1 MAMTPNMQ
9 VVYDFAKRNYSL
21 QIGVYNCRRIGGS
34 QTYSQHSWSNAI
46 DIYTA
51 NKGFQDKM
59 AAELKKEFGSHIRN
73 VLTWR
78 YNAAHWNHIHVDMW
92 PKGTH
97 TPPCAS
103 GTLRVRHKDG
113 TRGTVFTSNIG
124 DDNLSILSDDEQKE
138 LQMFLLE
145 LKRINSNVGFVKYL
159 IPWFRKWRTY
169 EPGDFPAAGSDV
181 SANDDQARLAAA
193 QAHMRLDKLHNV

>member
-1 MAMTPNMQ
+1 MMTPNMQ

-21 QIGVYNCRRIGGS
+21 RIGVTNCRKISGS
-34 QTYSQHSWSNAI
+34 QNYSQHSWSNAI

-59 AAELKKEFGSHIRN
+59 ATELKKEFGPYIRN

-92 PKGTH
+92 PKGIY
-97 TPPCAS
+97 TPPCDG

-113 TRGTVFTSNIG
+113 TQGTVFTSNIG
-124 DDNLSILSDDEQKE
+124 EDELSILNDDEQ
-138 LQMFLLE
+138 LQLKQFLANLDS
-145 LKRINSNVGFVKYL
+145 INSNVGYVNFL
-159 IPWFRKWRTY
+159 IPWFRNWRSSLPQHFLPVDADLSAVDMLAR
-169 EPGDFPAAGSDV
+169 EDAAR
-181 SANDDQARLAAA
+181 ANKRLNNL
-193 QAHMRLDKLHNV
+193 RDI

>member
-1 MAMTPNMQ
+1 MTPNLESL
-9 VVYDFAKRNYSL
+9 VNFVKRNYGL
-21 QIGVYNCRRIGGS
+21 NNGIYNCRRISGS
-34 QTYSQHSWSNAI
+34 QTYSQHSWSNAV
-46 DIYTA
+46 DIYTQS
-51 NKGFQDKM
+51 KSFQDKM
-59 AAELKKEFGSHIRN
+59 ASELKKEFGSHIRN

-92 PKGTH
+92 PKGWL
-97 TPPCAS
+97 TPPCKGAD
-103 GTLRVRHKDG
+103 LRLKHKHGDI
-113 TRGTVFTSNIG
+113 GTVFTSNIG
-124 DDNLSILSDDEQKE
+124 DDDLSILSDSEQKE

-169 EPGDFPAAGSDV
+169 EPQDFMPITATLSGTDTE
-181 SANDDQARLAAA
+181 ARLAAA